1 MSYGLQTSQVFIY
14 ISLFLGESFQYI
26 LLFRI
31 YMELGKT
38 IHHKQ
43 SIKFDLAE
51 KYLRNWVNDHILCRD
66 ERYFNVWQKHII
78 ITLCIG
84 FRNSIFVRRTGLLIS
99 CTIIKITVKA
109 QHNPMDLLSW
119 PSYYNFWA
127 GMGCLKPQAA
137 RSYQISEHNI
147 HLTLRMLW
155 SSLWLDLFVFLKT
168 SFCND

>member
-26 LLFRI
+26 LLCRI

-43 SIKFDLAE
+43 SIKFDLAG
-51 KYLRNWVNDHILCRD
+51 KYLRNWVND
-66 ERYFNVWQKHII
+66 HII

-84 FRNSIFVRRTGLLIS
+84 FRNSIFVRRAGLLIS
-99 CTIIKITVKA
+99 CTIINITVKA
-109 QHNPMDLLSW
+109 QHNLMDLLSW

-155 SSLWLDLFVFLKT
+155 SSLWLVLFVFLKT